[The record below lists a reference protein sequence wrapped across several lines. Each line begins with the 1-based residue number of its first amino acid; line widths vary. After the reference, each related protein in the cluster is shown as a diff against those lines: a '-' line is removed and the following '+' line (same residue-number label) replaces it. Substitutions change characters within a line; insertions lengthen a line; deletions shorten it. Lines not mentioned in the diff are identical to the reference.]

1 MFTGLISS
9 LGVVE
14 AITKGSEYAKL
25 TIKDANICG
34 QISIGDSVSVNG
46 TCLSVTA
53 FDNQIFTLDVMVQ
66 TLKLTAIGSLSKGDL
81 VNLEL
86 ATKAGEPL
94 GGHIVQGH
102 VDCIGKVLEIKEAEK
117 WVALTV
123 TIPEEKMRYVVPQ
136 GSIAIDGVSLTV
148 GEIDDS
154 KSTITVW
161 LIPQTLELT
170 NLGKKSP
177 ADEVNIEV
185 DILAKYVERL
195 VNKKAQVINE

>member
-66 TLKLTAIGSLSKGDL
+66 SLKLTAIGSLGTGDL

-154 KSTITVW
+154 KNTITVW

-195 VNKKAQVINE
+195 VNKKSAGDK

>member
-14 AITKGSEYAKL
+14 AITKGNEYAKL
-25 TIKDANICG
+25 TIKDAKICG

-53 FDNQIFTLDVMVQ
+53 FDNQQFSVDVMVQ
-66 TLKLTAIGSLSKGDL
+66 TLKLTAIGSLTKGDL

-86 ATKAGEPL
+86 ATKAGQPL

-102 VDCIGKVLEIKEAEK
+102 VDCIGKVVESKQAEK
-117 WVALTV
+117 WLALTV

-154 KSTITVW
+154 KNTITVW

-177 ADEVNIEV
+177 ADLVNIEV

-195 VNKKAQVINE
+195 VNKTPAGDK

>member
-34 QISIGDSVSVNG
+34 QIQLGESVSVNG
-46 TCLSVTA
+46 TCLSVTD
-53 FDNQIFTLDVMVQ
+53 FDDQQFSVDVMVQ
-66 TLKLTAIGSLSKGDL
+66 TLKLTAIGSLTKGDL

-86 ATKAGEPL
+86 ATKAGQAL

-102 VDCIGKVLEIKEAEK
+102 VDCIGKVVEIKEAEK
-117 WVALTV
+117 WLALTV
-123 TIPEEKMRYVVPQ
+123 TIPEEKMRYVVSQ

-148 GEIDDS
+148 GELDDS
-154 KSTITVW
+154 KNTITVW

-177 ADEVNIEV
+177 ADLVNIEV

-195 VNKKAQVINE
+195 VNKAPAGDK

>member
-14 AITKGSEYAKL
+14 AITKGDEYAKL
-25 TIKDANICG
+25 TIKDAKIAG
-34 QISIGDSVSVNG
+34 QIRVGDSVSVNG
-46 TCLSVTA
+46 TCLSVTE
-53 FDNQIFTLDVMVQ
+53 FDTQSFAVDVMVQ
-66 TLKLTAIGSLSKGDL
+66 TLRLTKGDL

-86 ATKAGEPL
+86 ATKSGEPL

-102 VDCIGKVLEIKEAEK
+102 VDCIGKVVESKQSEK
-117 WVALTV
+117 WLALTV
-123 TIPEEKMRYVVPQ
+123 SIPAEKMRYVVPQ

-154 KSTITVW
+154 KNTITVW

-177 ADEVNIEV
+177 GNLVNIEV

-195 VNKKAQVINE
+195 VNKAPAGDK

>member
-53 FDNQIFTLDVMVQ
+53 FDNQNFSVDVMVQ
-66 TLKLTAIGSLSKGDL
+66 TLKLTAIGSLGK
-81 VNLEL
+81 L
-86 ATKAGEPL
+86 ATKVGEPL

-154 KSTITVW
+154 KNTITVW

-195 VNKKAQVINE
+195 VNKTPAGDK

>member
-53 FDNQIFTLDVMVQ
+53 FDNQQFSVDVMVQ
-66 TLKLTAIGSLSKGDL
+66 TLKLTAIGSLTKGDL

-102 VDCIGKVLEIKEAEK
+102 VDCIGKVVEIKEAEK
-117 WVALTV
+117 WLALTV

-148 GEIDDS
+148 GEIDD
-154 KSTITVW
+154 KKNTITVW

-177 ADEVNIEV
+177 ADLVNIEV

-195 VNKKAQVINE
+195 VNKKSAGDK

>member
-86 ATKAGEPL
+86 ATKVGEPL

-154 KSTITVW
+154 KNTITVW

-177 ADEVNIEV
+177 ADLVNIEV

-195 VNKKAQVINE
+195 VNKKSAGDK

>member
-53 FDNQIFTLDVMVQ
+53 FDNQQFSVDVMVQ
-66 TLKLTAIGSLSKGDL
+66 TLKLTAIGSLTKGDL

-86 ATKAGEPL
+86 ATKAGQPL

-102 VDCIGKVLEIKEAEK
+102 VDCIGKVAEIKPAEK
-117 WVALTV
+117 WLALTV

-148 GEIDDS
+148 GEIDDE
-154 KSTITVW
+154 KNTITVW

-177 ADEVNIEV
+177 ADLVNIEV

-195 VNKKAQVINE
+195 VNKKSAGDK

>member
-25 TIKDANICG
+25 SIKDANICG
-34 QISIGDSVSVNG
+34 QIQIGDSVSVNG

-53 FDNQIFTLDVMVQ
+53 FDKQQFSVDVMVQ
-66 TLKLTAIGSLSKGDL
+66 TLKLTAIGSLTKGDL

-102 VDCIGKVLEIKEAEK
+102 VDCIGKVAEIKQAEK
-117 WVALTV
+117 WLALTV

-148 GEIDDS
+148 GELDDS
-154 KSTITVW
+154 KNTITVW

-177 ADEVNIEV
+177 ADLVNIEV

-195 VNKKAQVINE
+195 VNKKSAGDK

>member
-53 FDNQIFTLDVMVQ
+53 FDNQNFSVDVMVQ
-66 TLKLTAIGSLSKGDL
+66 TLKLTAIGSLTKGDL

-154 KSTITVW
+154 KNTITVW

-170 NLGKKSP
+170 NLGKKKV
-177 ADEVNIEV
+177 DDLVNIEV

-195 VNKKAQVINE
+195 VNKKSAGDK

>member
-148 GEIDDS
+148 GEIDDE
-154 KSTITVW
+154 KNTITVW

-177 ADEVNIEV
+177 ADLVNIEV

-195 VNKKAQVINE
+195 VNKKSAGDK

>member
-25 TIKDANICG
+25 NIKDAKICG
-34 QISIGDSVSVNG
+34 QIQIGDSVSVNG

-53 FDNQIFTLDVMVQ
+53 FDNQQFSVDVMVQ
-66 TLKLTAIGSLSKGDL
+66 TLKLTAIGSLTKGDL

-102 VDCIGKVLEIKEAEK
+102 VDCIGKVAEIKPVEK
-117 WVALTV
+117 WVSLTV
-123 TIPEEKMRYVVPQ
+123 TIPAEKMRYVVPQ

-177 ADEVNIEV
+177 ADLVNIEV

-195 VNKKAQVINE
+195 VNKKSAGDK

>member
-14 AITKGSEYAKL
+14 AITKGSEYAQL
-25 TIKDANICG
+25 TIKDAKICG
-34 QISIGDSVSVNG
+34 QIQIGDSVSVNG

-53 FDNQIFTLDVMVQ
+53 FDNQQFSVDVMVQ
-66 TLKLTAIGSLSKGDL
+66 TLKLTAIGSLTKGDL

-102 VDCIGKVLEIKEAEK
+102 VDCIGKVAEIKPAEK

-148 GEIDDS
+148 GEIDDE
-154 KSTITVW
+154 KNTITVW

-177 ADEVNIEV
+177 ADLVNIEV

-195 VNKKAQVINE
+195 VNKKSAGDK

>member
-14 AITKGSEYAKL
+14 AITKGDEFAKL
-25 TIKDANICG
+25 SIKDAKIAS
-34 QISIGDSVSVNG
+34 QIRVGDSVSVNG
-46 TCLSVTA
+46 TCLSVTE
-53 FDNQIFTLDVMVQ
+53 FDTQGFAVDVMVQ
-66 TLKLTAIGSLSKGDL
+66 TLKLTAIGSLIKGDL

-86 ATKAGEPL
+86 ATKSGEPL

-102 VDCIGKVLEIKEAEK
+102 VDCIGKVVVSKQAEK
-117 WVALTV
+117 WLALTV
-123 TIPEEKMRYVVPQ
+123 AIPAQKMRYVVPQ

-148 GEIDDS
+148 GELDDS
-154 KSTITVW
+154 KNTITVW

-177 ADEVNIEV
+177 GNLVNIEV

-195 VNKKAQVINE
+195 VNKAPAGDK

>member
-25 TIKDANICG
+25 TIKDAKISS
-34 QISIGDSVSVNG
+34 QITIGDSISVNG
-46 TCLSVTA
+46 TCLSVTS
-53 FDNQIFTLDVMVQ
+53 FDTQSFTLDVMVQ
-66 TLKLTAIGSLSKGDL
+66 TLKLTAIGSLGTGDL

-86 ATKAGEPL
+86 ATKAGQPL

-102 VDCIGKVLEIKEAEK
+102 VDCIGKVAEIKPAEK

-123 TIPEEKMRYVVPQ
+123 TIPAEKMVYVVPQ

-148 GEIDDS
+148 GEIDD
-154 KSTITVW
+154 KKNTITVW
-161 LIPQTLELT
+161 LIPQTLDLT
-170 NLGKKSP
+170 NLGKKKV
-177 ADEVNIEV
+177 DDLVNIEV

-195 VNKKAQVINE
+195 VNKKSAGDK

>member
-14 AITKGSEYAKL
+14 AITKGDEYAKL
-25 TIKDANICG
+25 TIKDAKICG
-34 QISIGDSVSVNG
+34 QIQLGESVSVNG
-46 TCLSVTA
+46 TCLSVTE
-53 FDNQIFTLDVMVQ
+53 FDTQGFAVDVMVQ

-86 ATKAGEPL
+86 ATKSGEPL

-102 VDCIGKVLEIKEAEK
+102 VDCIGKVVESKQAEK
-117 WVALTV
+117 WLALTV
-123 TIPEEKMRYVVPQ
+123 IIPAEKMRYVVPQ

-148 GEIDDS
+148 GELDDS
-154 KSTITVW
+154 KNTITVW

-177 ADEVNIEV
+177 NDLVNIEV

-195 VNKKAQVINE
+195 VNKTPAGDK

>member
-14 AITKGSEYAKL
+14 AITIGNEYAKL
-25 TIKDANICG
+25 SIKDAKICG

-53 FDNQIFTLDVMVQ
+53 FDNQQFSVDVMVQ
-66 TLKLTAIGSLSKGDL
+66 TLKLTAIGSLTKGDL

-102 VDCIGKVLEIKEAEK
+102 VDCIGKVAEIKPAEK
-117 WVALTV
+117 WVSLTV
-123 TIPEEKMRYVVPQ
+123 TIPAEKMRYVVPQ

-148 GEIDDS
+148 GELDDG
-154 KSTITVW
+154 KNTITVW

-177 ADEVNIEV
+177 ADLVNIEV

-195 VNKKAQVINE
+195 VNKAPAGDK

>member
-14 AITKGSEYAKL
+14 AITKGDEYAKL
-25 TIKDANICG
+25 TIKDAKIAS
-34 QISIGDSVSVNG
+34 QIKVGDSVSVNG
-46 TCLSVTA
+46 TCLSVTE
-53 FDNQIFTLDVMVQ
+53 FDSQGFAVDVMVQ
-66 TLKLTAIGSLSKGDL
+66 TLKLTAIGSLDMGDL

-86 ATKAGEPL
+86 ATKSGEPL

-102 VDCIGKVLEIKEAEK
+102 VDCIGKVVEIKQAEK
-117 WVALTV
+117 WLALTV

-148 GEIDDS
+148 GELDDS
-154 KSTITVW
+154 KNTITVW

-177 ADEVNIEV
+177 GNLVNIEV

-195 VNKKAQVINE
+195 VNKTPAGDK

>member
-14 AITKGSEYAKL
+14 AITKGDEYAKL

-34 QISIGDSVSVNG
+34 QIAIGDSVSVNG

-53 FDNQIFTLDVMVQ
+53 FDNQHFSVDVMVQ
-66 TLKLTAIGSLSKGDL
+66 TLKLTAIGSLTKGNL

-102 VDCIGKVLEIKEAEK
+102 VDCIGKVVESKQAEK
-117 WVALTV
+117 WLALTV
-123 TIPEEKMRYVVPQ
+123 IIPEEKMRYVVPQ

-154 KSTITVW
+154 KNTITVW

-177 ADEVNIEV
+177 NDLVNIEV

-195 VNKKAQVINE
+195 VNKTPAGDK

>member
-14 AITKGSEYAKL
+14 AITKGDEYAKL
-25 TIKDANICG
+25 TIKDAKIAS
-34 QISIGDSVSVNG
+34 QIKVGDSVSVNG
-46 TCLSVTA
+46 TCLSVTE
-53 FDNQIFTLDVMVQ
+53 FDTQGFAVDVMVQ
-66 TLKLTAIGSLSKGDL
+66 TLKLTAIGSLTKGDL

-86 ATKAGEPL
+86 ATKSGEPL

-102 VDCIGKVLEIKEAEK
+102 VDCIGKVVESKQAEK
-117 WVALTV
+117 WLALTV
-123 TIPEEKMRYVVPQ
+123 SIPVEKMRYVVPQ

-154 KSTITVW
+154 KNTITVW

-177 ADEVNIEV
+177 GNLVNIEV

-195 VNKKAQVINE
+195 VNKAPAGDK

>member
-14 AITKGSEYAKL
+14 AITKGNEYAKL

-53 FDNQIFTLDVMVQ
+53 FDNQNFSVDVMVQ
-66 TLKLTAIGSLSKGDL
+66 TLKLTAIGSLGTGDL

-86 ATKAGEPL
+86 ATKVGEPL

-102 VDCIGKVLEIKEAEK
+102 VDCIGKVAEIKQAPK
-117 WVALTV
+117 WLALTV

-195 VNKKAQVINE
+195 VNKKSAGDK

>member
-14 AITKGSEYAKL
+14 AITKGNEYAKL
-25 TIKDANICG
+25 TIKDAKICG

-53 FDNQIFTLDVMVQ
+53 FDNQQFSVDVMVQ
-66 TLKLTAIGSLSKGDL
+66 TLKLTAIGSLTKGDL

-102 VDCIGKVLEIKEAEK
+102 VDCIGKVAEIKPAEK
-117 WVALTV
+117 WLALTV
-123 TIPEEKMRYVVPQ
+123 TIPVEKMRYVVPQ

-148 GEIDDS
+148 GEIDDE
-154 KSTITVW
+154 KNTITVW

-177 ADEVNIEV
+177 ADLVNIEV

-195 VNKKAQVINE
+195 VNKSSAGDK

>member
-1 MFTGLISS
+1 
-9 LGVVE
+9 
-14 AITKGSEYAKL
+14 
-25 TIKDANICG
+25 
-34 QISIGDSVSVNG
+34 
-46 TCLSVTA
+46 
-53 FDNQIFTLDVMVQ
+53 MVQ
-66 TLKLTAIGSLSKGDL
+66 TLKLTAIGSLTKGDL

-102 VDCIGKVLEIKEAEK
+102 VDCIGKVAEIKPAEK

-123 TIPEEKMRYVVPQ
+123 TIPEEKMRYVGPQ

-148 GEIDDS
+148 GEIDDE
-154 KSTITVW
+154 KNTITVW

-177 ADEVNIEV
+177 ADLVNIEV

-195 VNKKAQVINE
+195 VNKKSAGDK

>member
-9 LGVVE
+9 IGVVE
-14 AITKGSEYAKL
+14 AITKGNEYAKL
-25 TIKDANICG
+25 TIKDAKIAS
-34 QISIGDSVSVNG
+34 QIKVGESVSVNG
-46 TCLSVTA
+46 TCLSVTE
-53 FDNQIFTLDVMVQ
+53 FDTQGFAVDVMVQ
-66 TLKLTAIGSLSKGDL
+66 TLKLTAIGSLTKGNL

-102 VDCIGKVLEIKEAEK
+102 VDCIGKVVEIKQAEK
-117 WVALTV
+117 WLALTV
-123 TIPEEKMRYVVPQ
+123 IIPEEKMRYVVPQ

-148 GEIDDS
+148 GELDDS
-154 KSTITVW
+154 KNTITVW

-177 ADEVNIEV
+177 ADVVNIEV

-195 VNKKAQVINE
+195 VNKAPAGDK

>member
-14 AITKGSEYAKL
+14 AITIGNEYAKL
-25 TIKDANICG
+25 SIKDAKICG

-53 FDNQIFTLDVMVQ
+53 FDNQHFSVDVMVQ
-66 TLKLTAIGSLSKGDL
+66 TLKLTAIGSLTKGDL

-102 VDCIGKVLEIKEAEK
+102 VDCIGKVAEIKPAEK
-117 WVALTV
+117 WLALTV

-148 GEIDDS
+148 GEIDDE
-154 KSTITVW
+154 KNTITVW

-177 ADEVNIEV
+177 ADLVNIEV

-195 VNKKAQVINE
+195 VNKSSAGDK

>member
-34 QISIGDSVSVNG
+34 RIQIGDSVSVNG
-46 TCLSVTA
+46 TCLSVTS
-53 FDNQIFTLDVMVQ
+53 FDNQSFTLDVMVQ
-66 TLKLTAIGSLSKGDL
+66 TLKLTAIGSLGKGDL

-102 VDCIGKVLEIKEAEK
+102 VDCIGKVAEIKPAEK
-117 WVALTV
+117 WLALTV

-154 KSTITVW
+154 KNTITVW

-177 ADEVNIEV
+177 ADLVNIEV

-195 VNKKAQVINE
+195 VNKAPAGDK

>member
-14 AITKGSEYAKL
+14 AITKGEEYAKL
-25 TIKDANICG
+25 RIKDAKIAS
-34 QISIGDSVSVNG
+34 QIRVGDSVSVNG
-46 TCLSVTA
+46 TCLSVTE
-53 FDNQIFTLDVMVQ
+53 FDTQGFAVDVMVQ
-66 TLKLTAIGSLSKGDL
+66 TLKLTAIGSLDKGDL

-86 ATKAGEPL
+86 ATKSGEPL

-102 VDCIGKVLEIKEAEK
+102 VDCVGKVVALKQAEK
-117 WVALTV
+117 WLALTV
-123 TIPEEKMRYVVPQ
+123 AIPAEKMRYVVPQ

-154 KSTITVW
+154 KNAITVW

-177 ADEVNIEV
+177 NDLVNIEV

-195 VNKKAQVINE
+195 VNKSSAGDK

>member
-53 FDNQIFTLDVMVQ
+53 FDNQNFSVDVMVQ
-66 TLKLTAIGSLSKGDL
+66 SLKLTAIGSLSKGDL

-86 ATKAGEPL
+86 ATKVGEPL

-195 VNKKAQVINE
+195 VNKAPAGDK

>member
-14 AITKGSEYAKL
+14 AITKGEEYAKL
-25 TIKDANICG
+25 TIKDAKIAS
-34 QISIGDSVSVNG
+34 QIRVGDSVSVNG
-46 TCLSVTA
+46 TCLSVTE
-53 FDNQIFTLDVMVQ
+53 FDTQGFAVDVMVQ
-66 TLKLTAIGSLSKGDL
+66 TLKLTAIGSLDKGDL

-86 ATKAGEPL
+86 ATKSGEPL

-102 VDCIGKVLEIKEAEK
+102 VDCVGKVVALKQAEK
-117 WVALTV
+117 WLALTV
-123 TIPEEKMRYVVPQ
+123 AIPAEKMRYVVPQ

-154 KSTITVW
+154 KNAITVW

-177 ADEVNIEV
+177 NDLVNIEV

-195 VNKKAQVINE
+195 VNKSSAGDK

>member
-14 AITKGSEYAKL
+14 AITKGNEYAKL

-34 QISIGDSVSVNG
+34 QIQIGDSVSVNG

-53 FDNQIFTLDVMVQ
+53 FDNQNFSVDVMVQ
-66 TLKLTAIGSLSKGDL
+66 SLKLTAIGSLSKGDL

-86 ATKAGEPL
+86 ATKVGEPL

-154 KSTITVW
+154 KNTITVW

-195 VNKKAQVINE
+195 VNKKSAGDK

>member
-154 KSTITVW
+154 KNTITVW

-195 VNKKAQVINE
+195 VNKAPAGDK

>member
-14 AITKGSEYAKL
+14 AITKGNEYARL
-25 TIKDANICG
+25 SIKDAKICG

-66 TLKLTAIGSLSKGDL
+66 TLKLTAIGSLGKGDL

-86 ATKAGEPL
+86 ATKVGQAL

-102 VDCIGKVLEIKEAEK
+102 VDCIGKVVEIKEAEK
-117 WVALTV
+117 WLALTV
-123 TIPEEKMRYVVPQ
+123 TIPAEKMRYVVPQ

-148 GEIDDS
+148 GEIDD
-154 KSTITVW
+154 KKNTITVW

-177 ADEVNIEV
+177 ADLVNIEV

-195 VNKKAQVINE
+195 VNKKSAGDK

>member
-14 AITKGSEYAKL
+14 AITKGDEYAKL
-25 TIKDANICG
+25 TIKDAKIAS
-34 QISIGDSVSVNG
+34 QIKVGDSVSVNG

-53 FDNQIFTLDVMVQ
+53 FDNQHFSVDVMVQ
-66 TLKLTAIGSLSKGDL
+66 TLKLTAIGSLTKGDL

-86 ATKAGEPL
+86 ATKSGEPL

-102 VDCIGKVLEIKEAEK
+102 VDCIGKVVEIKQAEK
-117 WVALTV
+117 WLALTV
-123 TIPEEKMRYVVPQ
+123 IIPEEKMRYVVPQ

-154 KSTITVW
+154 KNTITVW

-177 ADEVNIEV
+177 NDLVNIEV

-195 VNKKAQVINE
+195 VNKTPAGDK

>member
-14 AITKGSEYAKL
+14 AITKGGEYAKL
-25 TIKDANICG
+25 SIKDAKICG

-53 FDNQIFTLDVMVQ
+53 FDNQQFSVDVMVQ
-66 TLKLTAIGSLSKGDL
+66 TLKLTAIGSLTKGDL

-102 VDCIGKVLEIKEAEK
+102 VDCIGKVAEIKPAEK
-117 WVALTV
+117 WVALSV

-154 KSTITVW
+154 KNAITVW

-177 ADEVNIEV
+177 ADLVNIEV

-195 VNKKAQVINE
+195 VNKKSAGDK

>member
-14 AITKGSEYAKL
+14 AITKGDEYAKL
-25 TIKDANICG
+25 TIKDAKIAS
-34 QISIGDSVSVNG
+34 QIKVGDSVSVNG
-46 TCLSVTA
+46 TCLSVTE
-53 FDNQIFTLDVMVQ
+53 FDTQGFAVDVMVQ
-66 TLKLTAIGSLSKGDL
+66 TLKLTAIGSLTKGDL

-86 ATKAGEPL
+86 ATKAGQAL

-102 VDCIGKVLEIKEAEK
+102 VDCIGKVVASKQAEK
-117 WVALTV
+117 WLAPIV
-123 TIPEEKMRYVVPQ
+123 TIPAEKMRYVVPQ

-148 GEIDDS
+148 GELDDS
-154 KSTITVW
+154 KNTITVW

-177 ADEVNIEV
+177 ADVVNIEV

-195 VNKKAQVINE
+195 VNKAPAGDK

>member
-86 ATKAGEPL
+86 ATKVGEPL

-102 VDCIGKVLEIKEAEK
+102 VDCIGKVAEIKPAEK
-117 WVALTV
+117 WLALTV

-148 GEIDDS
+148 GEIDDE
-154 KSTITVW
+154 KNTITVW

-177 ADEVNIEV
+177 ADLVNIEV

-195 VNKKAQVINE
+195 VDKSSAGDK

>member
-195 VNKKAQVINE
+195 VNKKSAGDK

>member
-14 AITKGSEYAKL
+14 AITKGNEYAKL

-34 QISIGDSVSVNG
+34 QIQIGDSVSVNG

-154 KSTITVW
+154 KNAITVW

-177 ADEVNIEV
+177 ADLVNIEV

-195 VNKKAQVINE
+195 VNKKSAGDK